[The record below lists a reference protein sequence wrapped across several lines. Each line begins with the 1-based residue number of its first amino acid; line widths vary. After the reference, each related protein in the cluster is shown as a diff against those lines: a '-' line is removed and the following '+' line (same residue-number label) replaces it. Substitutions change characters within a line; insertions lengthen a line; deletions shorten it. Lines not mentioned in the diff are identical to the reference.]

1 VPKIKGLILGLST
14 KTLIS
19 NDRRVKPRSSLIST
33 AGDRTTLRVG
43 VHPSRQSSDIGRSY
57 PGCGSNRGRH
67 RRRAR
72 CLGTTQRAWQAQA
85 LQLRQHRAGDGSWPC
100 RRNCL

>member
-43 VHPSRQSSDIGRSY
+43 VTPAGNLLTSDEAIPDAAAIEADIGDVRVASAQRNA
-57 PGCGSNRGRH
+57 PDKRRLSNC
-67 RRRAR
+67 AS
-72 CLGTTQRAWQAQA
+72 TVQAME
-85 LQLRQHRAGDGSWPC
+85 AGLVAGIV
-100 RRNCL
+100 